1 MKTAFPRCHYMR
13 AALFIF
19 LLLTGS
25 PAFSGSDEP
34 QFTRL
39 SDALSFLDQALDQ
52 KDWEKL
58 DSALYPPFGSEQPN
72 RNNWPQ
78 LETGQRQSC
87 VEDDVFRDELSGG
100 SLEVFHW
107 LLRLRPAS
115 PYSYRFRKGGRLL
128 ETYGCLDVPISGNV
142 HTLTSLKS
150 PHPSLGSHAV
160 SVFRI
165 IRNRRQP

>member
-78 LETGQRQSC
+78 LERARGDRALKTMFLEMSFS
-87 VEDDVFRDELSGG
+87 EDRSKFSIGYCGSGP
-100 SLEVFHW
+100 
-107 LLRLRPAS
+107 LLHTHIDFVKVGDSWRL
-115 PYSYRFRKGGRLL
+115 
-128 ETYGCLDVPISGNV
+128 T
-142 HTLTSLKS
+142 
-150 PHPSLGSHAV
+150 AV
-160 SVFRI
+160 WMCR
-165 IRNRRQP
+165 